1 METLDVNE
9 IINLLFVLSIA
20 ASVAG
25 FMAGLLGVG
34 GGIIIVPALY
44 YAFTVLD
51 FDIATRMH
59 LSVGTSLAIIIPT
72 SIISTKTH
80 MEYDAV
86 DFKLVKSFG
95 IFILLGVIAGTFLA
109 VNLKTPAFILFF
121 SIMAFIVGLFFI
133 FFREQLLKNPKM
145 ISDSVKN
152 ISGVIIGFISVL
164 LGIGG
169 GSTYLALLLI
179 WEIPYYI
186 FPIIALTCN
195 IIVVSGNSFNY
206 IKAGN
211 LNLKLLI
218 PYLLGSVPFAFIG
231 GSLNIEKNLFEFLLF
246 GVLSIAGFL
255 LLIKSKSFDDKHN
268 IYKKISLFFSIFIG
282 SIIGFVSGIVG
293 IGGGIFLSP
302 VLFLL
307 KAGKPKHIATV
318 ASLFILINSISGIMG
333 QLTKNLVLNEIVNYW
348 PLLLC
353 VLFGGQLGNI
363 INIKV
368 FSNRVLALVTGIL
381 VIFVSIRLGFKIFS

>member
-1 METLDVNE
+1 MEILDISE
-9 IINLLFVLSIA
+9 IVNLLFVLSVA

-44 YAFTVLD
+44 YAFSVLD

-86 DFKLVKSFG
+86 DFKLIKSFG
-95 IFILLGVIAGTFLA
+95 IFILLGVIGGTFLA

-145 ISDSVKN
+145 ISDSAKN

-169 GSTYLALLLI
+169 GSLMVPFMRTFGYDIRRSIGTAAGVGFLI
-179 WEIPYYI
+179 AVFGTITMVTGGKILNNISTPYSVGYV
-186 FPIIALTCN
+186 N
-195 IIVVSGNSFNY
+195 
-206 IKAGN
+206 
-211 LNLKLLI
+211 
-218 PYLLGSVPFAFIG
+218 LLGFLVFVPVTMIMARIG
-231 GSLNIEKNLFEFLLF
+231 AKAVYKIDKNI
-246 GVLSIAGFL
+246 LS
-255 LLIKSKSFDDKHN
+255 
-268 IYKKISLFFSIFIG
+268 KIF
-282 SIIGFVSGIVG
+282 
-293 IGGGIFLSP
+293 GIFL
-302 VLFLL
+302 
-307 KAGKPKHIATV
+307 
-318 ASLFILINSISGIMG
+318 
-333 QLTKNLVLNEIVNYW
+333 
-348 PLLLC
+348 
-353 VLFGGQLGNI
+353 I
-363 INIKV
+363 I
-368 FSNRVLALVTGIL
+368 
-381 VIFVSIRLGFKIFS
+381 VSIRSFFEYLSISQ

>member
-1 METLDVNE
+1 METLDINE
-9 IINLLFVLSIA
+9 IINLLFVLSLA

-86 DFKLVKSFG
+86 DFKLIKSFG
-95 IFILLGVIAGTFLA
+95 IFILFGVIGGTFLA
-109 VNLKTPAFILFF
+109 VNLKTPAFVLFF

-145 ISDSVKN
+145 ISDSAKN

-169 GSTYLALLLI
+169 GSLMVPFMRTFGYDIRRSIGTAAGVGFLI
-179 WEIPYYI
+179 AVFGTITMITGGKIVDNINTPYSLGYV
-186 FPIIALTCN
+186 N
-195 IIVVSGNSFNY
+195 
-206 IKAGN
+206 
-211 LNLKLLI
+211 
-218 PYLLGSVPFAFIG
+218 LLGFLVFVPVTMIMARVGAKAVYKIDK
-231 GSLNIEKNLFEFLLF
+231 NILSKIF
-246 GVLSIAGFL
+246 GVFL
-255 LLIKSKSFDDKHN
+255 
-268 IYKKISLFFSIFIG
+268 
-282 SIIGFVSGIVG
+282 II
-293 IGGGIFLSP
+293 
-302 VLFLL
+302 
-307 KAGKPKHIATV
+307 
-318 ASLFILINSISGIMG
+318 
-333 QLTKNLVLNEIVNYW
+333 
-348 PLLLC
+348 
-353 VLFGGQLGNI
+353 
-363 INIKV
+363 
-368 FSNRVLALVTGIL
+368 
-381 VIFVSIRLGFKIFS
+381 VSIRSFFEYLSIN

>member
-1 METLDVNE
+1 METLDINE

-86 DFKLVKSFG
+86 DFKLIKSFG

-145 ISDSVKN
+145 ISDSAKN
-152 ISGVIIGFISVL
+152 ISGILIGFISVL

-169 GSTYLALLLI
+169 GSLM
-179 WEIPYYI
+179 
-186 FPIIALTCN
+186 
-195 IIVVSGNSFNY
+195 
-206 IKAGN
+206 
-211 LNLKLLI
+211 
-218 PYLLGSVPFAFIG
+218 VPFMRTFGYDIRRSIG
-231 GSLNIEKNLFEFLLF
+231 TAA
-246 GVLSIAGFL
+246 GVGFL
-255 LLIKSKSFDDKHN
+255 IAVFGTITMITGGKILDN
-268 IYKKISLFFSIFIG
+268 ISTPYSVGYVNL
-282 SIIGFVSGIVG
+282 IGFLVFVPVTMIMARVG
-293 IGGGIFLSP
+293 AKAVYKIDKNILSKIFGIFL
-302 VLFLL
+302 
-307 KAGKPKHIATV
+307 
-318 ASLFILINSISGIMG
+318 
-333 QLTKNLVLNEIVNYW
+333 
-348 PLLLC
+348 
-353 VLFGGQLGNI
+353 I
-363 INIKV
+363 I
-368 FSNRVLALVTGIL
+368 
-381 VIFVSIRLGFKIFS
+381 VSIRSFFEYLSLS